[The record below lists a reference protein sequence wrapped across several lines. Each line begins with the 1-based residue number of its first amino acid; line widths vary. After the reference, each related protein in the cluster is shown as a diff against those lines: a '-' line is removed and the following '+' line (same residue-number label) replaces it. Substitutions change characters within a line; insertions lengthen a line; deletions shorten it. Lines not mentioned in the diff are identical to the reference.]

1 MMKRSFVVES
11 TSKSSRRLENDKR
24 QNGMIWLPPHH
35 RRISQLADGLTTAA
49 SFVLAYFVW
58 NRFRI
63 ITNISNPIEIVWDV
77 VWRILG
83 FSIIWVILFTKQ
95 KAYSYQRFTSLK
107 KEIVLVAKTV
117 FFGVFIFSA
126 AHFLFRFGYLPRS
139 YIVIF
144 GGVNFIALSLEKTIL
159 FYATKIVR
167 RKGKNK
173 TKILVVG
180 TGTRAKNFI
189 ETIESHFNWGLEIV
203 GLLTGDPA
211 KVGMV
216 FYGRKVLGSNHD
228 IETILHENRVDEVVI
243 CVSTKR
249 FDQIREILE
258 ICEQEG
264 VQVRLNSD
272 FFGKLAKKV
281 RVDHI
286 YGLPIISLITTP
298 DDEGALAIKR
308 LMDIVISGF
317 LLIVL
322 SPLLLIIA
330 LLVKITSRG
339 PIFYQWNVIGL
350 NKKPFRSWK
359 FRTMIPSA
367 DQMKVDLEA
376 LNIMKGPVFKLE
388 KDPRVT
394 KIGKFL
400 RKYSLDELPQLLSV
414 LKGDMSLVG
423 PRPVFPQE
431 LQGYESWHRR
441 KLSVKPGITC
451 LWQVSGRNKVNNFDE
466 WVRMDFEYIDNWS
479 LWLDSRIL
487 LKTVVAVLKGG
498 GL

>member
-1 MMKRSFVVES
+1 MA
-11 TSKSSRRLENDKR
+11 
-24 QNGMIWLPPHH
+24 MIWRPTYH
-35 RRISQLADGLTTAA
+35 RRIAQLIDASTTAA
-49 SFVLAYFVW
+49 CFVLAYFFW
-58 NRFRI
+58 NKFRSV
-63 ITNISNPIEIVWDV
+63 TGISAPIEIAWDSL
-77 VWRILG
+77 WKIIG
-83 FSIIWVILFTKQ
+83 FSIVWVIIFTRQ
-95 KAYSYQRFTSLK
+95 NAYSYQRFTSLK
-107 KEIVLVAKTV
+107 KEIVIVAKTV
-117 FFGVFIFSA
+117 FFGVFIFFA
-126 AHFLFRFGYLPRS
+126 AHFLFRFGYIPRS
-139 YIVIF
+139 YMVIF

-159 FYATKIVR
+159 FYATKIIR
-167 RKGKNK
+167 RKRKNK

-189 ETIESHFNWGLEIV
+189 ETIEKHLSWGLEII

-211 KVGMV
+211 KVGMD
-216 FYGRKVLGSNHD
+216 FHGRKVLGSNHD
-228 IETILHENRVDEVVI
+228 IETILHENRVDEVII

-258 ICEQEG
+258 ICEREG

-286 YGLPIISLITTP
+286 YGLPIISFITTP
-298 DDEGALAIKR
+298 DNEWALAIKR
-308 LMDIVISGF
+308 LMDIFISGF

-322 SPLLLIIA
+322 SPLFLIIA
-330 LLVKITSRG
+330 LLIKITSRG
-339 PIFYQWNVIGL
+339 PVFYQWDVIGL

-367 DQMKVDLEA
+367 DQMKVNLEA
-376 LNIMKGPVFKLE
+376 MNIMKGPVFKME
-388 KDPRVT
+388 RDPRVT
-394 KIGKFL
+394 NVGKFL
-400 RKYSLDELPQLLSV
+400 RKYSLDELPQLWSV

-431 LQGYESWHRR
+431 LHGYESWHRR

-451 LWQVSGRNKVNNFDE
+451 LWQISGRHKVNDFDE
-466 WVRMDFEYIDNWS
+466 WVRLDFEYIDNWS
-479 LWLDSRIL
+479 LWLDIKIL
-487 LKTVVAVLKGG
+487 FKTIVAVLKGG